1 MRKFVTVDE
10 NGVIVSSCET
20 LAVSDAPAAVADRTR
35 RGLIEVDASVNLKD
49 AMFRV
54 LDRDTK
60 RPGSKRPEPSPRVIP
75 LGVFLHRWTREEKL
89 AIEAQCDAQ
98 TPEGRAVRVD
108 WRDLVSLSEVALDAP
123 TVVTAIT
130 EIGAVLVAT
139 GTWKDGAAAAQR
151 ITEIRA

>member
-1 MRKFVTVDE
+1 
-10 NGVIVSSCET
+10 
-20 LAVSDAPAAVADRTR
+20 
-35 RGLIEVDASVNLKD
+35 
-49 AMFRV
+49 
-54 LDRDTK
+54 
-60 RPGSKRPEPSPRVIP
+60 VIP